1 MWPRAWLNGAVH
13 GRLGDVVPDWLVA
26 AARMQHA
33 PVPWADMVR
42 AAFAICLPLAAGIAA
57 GDRSLALL
65 VALGGLL
72 GIVVDTGGPFLAR
85 LQRVGTAALGGAAGL
100 AIGFMI
106 HGRGWWSVLAL
117 VVVAG
122 VAAMMSA
129 IGAIGS
135 VTGLQ
140 LLTYAAV
147 CLGPLGA
154 LRPWW
159 HAALGFLLGTLWALL
174 LIVPGWLLSPRAAE
188 QRSVAAVYRTLG
200 GQLRGCGTAAAA
212 ESRRQ
217 VTEALNVA
225 YDTLLTARSLA
236 GGRDRRLLRLVA
248 ELNQAHLISEAATAI
263 NSEGILVPP
272 QVAGT
277 LDDYAGAIE
286 NTTRPPA
293 VPPLWENTPGT
304 LLLRKG
310 LAGLTSVLRGG
321 WAPSAAPRESKP
333 RLRDRLSKAV
343 DRVMGP
349 LSWIYTVRLMVS
361 IGVAT
366 VVSEVLP
373 VQRSYWVVLTVAI
386 VLKPDLGSVFT
397 RAVQSGAGAII
408 GAVLGAVIIAAVPY
422 GLLLLVPFGILA
434 ALLPFGRSRNFV
446 LLTVFYTPLV
456 VLLTDLLAPTG
467 WRLAEDRLFDTML
480 GCAIALVVGYA
491 PWPMSWQ
498 ADLPD
503 HFAEAIR
510 HVSRYMPEALTTA
523 PASPD
528 RAGRPDQREQLPNRS
543 QLERRAYRSLSDVR
557 TEFQRTM
564 SEPRPVRR
572 RAAAWWPALVELE
585 EVLDAVTATAIEID
599 QGAPAPGPE
608 AVAQLTAVLA
618 GVADSV
624 QAGVKPAEVTSL
636 PADARLRPVTLAV
649 ATTLRVIAG
658 PRRPPA
664 AAPAQAT
671 PARS

>member
-1 MWPRAWLNGAVH
+1 MWPGAWHDGAAQD
-13 GRLGDVVPDWLVA
+13 RLTGVVPDWLVA
-26 AARMQHA
+26 AVRTQHA

-57 GDRSLALL
+57 GDRSLAQL

-72 GIVVDTGGPFLAR
+72 GVVVDAGGPFLAR
-85 LQRVGTAALGGAAGL
+85 LERVGSAALGGAAGL
-100 AIGFMI
+100 VIGYMI

-129 IGAIGS
+129 VGAIGS
-135 VTGLQ
+135 VTALQ
-140 LLTYAAV
+140 LLTYTAI

-154 LRPWW
+154 LRPLW
-159 HAALGFLLGTLWALL
+159 HTALGFLLGTLWALL

-200 GQLRGCGTAAAA
+200 GQLRGCGTAFAA
-212 ESRRQ
+212 ESRRK

-225 YDTLLTARSLA
+225 YDTLLSARSRT

-272 QVAGT
+272 KVAAM
-277 LDDYAGAIE
+277 LDEYADAIE
-286 NTTRPPA
+286 NHTRPP
-293 VPPLWENTPGT
+293 VIPPLPWHTPGT

-310 LAGLTSVLRGG
+310 LAGLTSVLGAT
-321 WAPSAAPRESKP
+321 WTPSAAPRESKP
-333 RLRDRLSKAV
+333 PLRERLSKAV
-343 DRVMGP
+343 DRAIGP

-366 VVSEVLP
+366 AVSEVLP
-373 VQRSYWVVLTVAI
+373 LQRSYWVVLTVAI

-422 GLLLLVPFGILA
+422 GLLLLAPFGILA
-434 ALLPFGRSRNFV
+434 ALLPYGRSRSFF
-446 LLTVFYTPLV
+446 LLTVFYTPLI
-456 VLLTDLLAPTG
+456 VLLTDLLAPAG
-467 WRLAEDRLFDTML
+467 WRLAEDRLFDTVL
-480 GCAIALVVGYA
+480 GCAIALAVGYA

-498 ADLPD
+498 ADLPR

-510 HVSRYMPEALTTA
+510 DVGRYMPVALISALASAVEA
-523 PASPD
+523 S
-528 RAGRPDQREQLPNRS
+528 RPGEQGQLPTRS

-564 SEPRPVRR
+564 SEPRLVRR
-572 RAAAWWPALVELE
+572 RAAASWPALVELE
-585 EVLDAVTATAIEID
+585 EVLDAVTATAIAID
-599 QGAPAPGPE
+599 QGAPAPLPE
-608 AVAQLTAVLA
+608 AVAQLTAIL
-618 GVADSV
+618 GRVADSV
-624 QAGVKPAEVTSL
+624 QARVPPAEVTSL
-636 PADARLRPVTLAV
+636 PADVPLRPVTQAV
-649 ATTLRVIAG
+649 GTTLRVMAG
-658 PRRPPA
+658 PRQPPA
-664 AAPAQAT
+664 AAPAKTT